1 MPILPSLLQTSILT
15 LLSASIPLSMTLS
28 SVLLAIT
35 PDGILR
41 NPTIQEYQSADS
53 VHVLAFA
60 SHGELLVA
68 ESEGNFTMDEWNEI
82 YAVGRRI
89 CTDETS
95 TKDAMQDDTLE
106 ERAGG
111 MMTFVK
117 SVLEEKVNQDLNW
130 KK

>member
-1 MPILPSLLQTSILT
+1 
-15 LLSASIPLSMTLS
+15 MTLT

-35 PDGILR
+35 PEGILR

-68 ESEGNFTMDEWNEI
+68 ESEGNFTMEEWSEI
-82 YAVGRRI
+82 HAVGRRI
-89 CTDETS
+89 CCDETLAED
-95 TKDAMQDDTLE
+95 TTQDDRLE

-111 MMTFVK
+111 MMMFVK
-117 SVLEEKVNQDLNW
+117 SVLKEKVNQDLNW